1 MTPKSSRDRQGTKP
15 GKDEAR
21 GTQEAIIENADTT
34 EDAGS
39 DLVRGEG
46 GTIDLPVKPGDMSKD
61 D

>member
-1 MTPKSSRDRQGTKP
+1 MTPKSSRDLRGTKP

-21 GTQEAIIENADTT
+21 ETQEAIIENADTT

>member
-1 MTPKSSRDRQGTKP
+1 MTPKSSPDLQGTKP
-15 GKDEAR
+15 GKDKAR
-21 GTQEAIIENADTT
+21 QTEEAIIEGADTT

-46 GTIDLPVKPGDMSKD
+46 GAIDLPVNPGDMSKD

>member
-15 GKDEAR
+15 GQDEAR
-21 GTQEAIIENADTT
+21 EPQEPIIEGADTT
-34 EDAGS
+34 EDPGS

>member
-1 MTPKSSRDRQGTKP
+1 MTPKSSPDRQGTKP
-15 GKDEAR
+15 RKDEAQK
-21 GTQEAIIENADTT
+21 TQEAIIEGADTT